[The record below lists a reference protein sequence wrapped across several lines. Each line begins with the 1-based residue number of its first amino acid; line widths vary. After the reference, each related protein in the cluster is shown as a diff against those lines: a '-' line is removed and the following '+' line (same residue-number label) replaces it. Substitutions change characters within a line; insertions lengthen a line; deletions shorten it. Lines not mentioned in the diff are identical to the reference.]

1 MAVSLIAVWSLA
13 RHVAQMSLGR
23 AEFHQAIQ
31 TLRQEIPLTL
41 MRFYGTGE
49 GSGSA
54 AQMASFH
61 QAVSLVGTR
70 WNVELRPVDV
80 RTTINVQTDQL
91 AFDTGTVTS
100 RQLSAKGFHATRY
113 ALKPRPDG
121 TAVWETMQADSSG
134 TIVSWR
140 GEVVGQDMRGVLTQE
155 AVGKPA
161 VNFSFVATLIA
172 EPAGAERAREI

>member
-80 RTTINVQTDQL
+80 RTTINL
-91 AFDTGTVTS
+91 ARGQESTS
-100 RQLSAKGFHATRY
+100 
-113 ALKPRPDG
+113 P
-121 TAVWETMQADSSG
+121 VSG
-134 TIVSWR
+134 YLCPLSWR
-140 GEVVGQDMRGVLTQE
+140 RTNAALSVFAATSLRSLST
-155 AVGKPA
+155 A
-161 VNFSFVATLIA
+161 SFAASSHAFTISA
-172 EPAGAERAREI
+172 